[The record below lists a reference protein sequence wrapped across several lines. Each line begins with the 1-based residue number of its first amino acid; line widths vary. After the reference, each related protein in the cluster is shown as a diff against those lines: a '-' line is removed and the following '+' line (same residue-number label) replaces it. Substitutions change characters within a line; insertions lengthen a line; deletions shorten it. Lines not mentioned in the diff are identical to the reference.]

1 MAERDRRSR
10 NYATLGVRPP
20 AAGASRHERR
30 RFVRDMNARSAL
42 FGVALLL
49 VALIAEAGTWLLAVC
64 GLAVIIPLLDAAWLT
79 ATLRRGEPPNP

>member
-1 MAERDRRSR
+1 
-10 NYATLGVRPP
+10 
-20 AAGASRHERR
+20 
-30 RFVRDMNARSAL
+30 MNARSAL

-49 VALIAEAGTWLLAVC
+49 VVLIAQAATWLVVAC